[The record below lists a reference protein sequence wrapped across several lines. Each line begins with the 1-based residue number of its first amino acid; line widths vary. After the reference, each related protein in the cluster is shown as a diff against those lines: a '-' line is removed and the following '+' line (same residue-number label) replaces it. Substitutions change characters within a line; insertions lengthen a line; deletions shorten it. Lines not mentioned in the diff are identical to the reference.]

1 MKIGI
6 LTQRP
11 MYNYGGIL
19 QCLALQSVLE
29 EMGHEAKV
37 IRYIPQRP
45 NTLKRRLNLLFTDF
59 SFHEYREWVYKYI
72 KKHIGKQYALPSTL
86 LERCDLFINKHIILT
101 SNCNESTI
109 GLLLQAED
117 FDAVVIGSD
126 QVWSGLGHERL
137 VYFGDWSP
145 KFNGRII
152 SYAACSPVKRVPQ
165 FNRAKIRNLLSKFYA
180 ISVRDNHTQKLMAP
194 YTPSIPKVVADPTLL
209 YDFNKY
215 ITPNMDGDYIFA
227 YILGREIKGG
237 HKAVITEMKK
247 RYGNIPI
254 KAVVFTNQHLEITSC
269 ADEVIVDASP
279 ERWLNLLAH
288 AKMVYTDSF
297 HAVLFSLKYRRRFI
311 AYYTELSRASRLV
324 ALRDSWGL
332 KKHIVT
338 SSADVIE
345 QESLRD
351 IPGYDYIDKD
361 IKDLKDSSMEFLS
374 QSLS

>member
-6 LTQRP
+6 LTLLPR
-11 MYNYGGIL
+11 YNYGGIL
-19 QCLALQSVLE
+19 QCLALQSILD
-29 EMGHEAKV
+29 EMGHETKV
-37 IRYIPQRP
+37 IRYMPQRS
-45 NTLKRRLNLLFTDF
+45 NTLKRRLKLLFTDF

-72 KKHIGKQYALPSTL
+72 KKHTGTQHVLPGTLLAHCDSFTKSTL
-86 LERCDLFINKHIILT
+86 HFT
-101 SNCNESTI
+101 SNCNDSTI
-109 GLLLQAED
+109 GLLLQDEA

-165 FNRAKIRNLLSKFYA
+165 FNRAKIRNLLSRFYA
-180 ISVRDNHTQKLMAP
+180 ISVRDNHTQKLIEP

-209 YDFNKY
+209 HDFNKY

-247 RYGNIPI
+247 RYGNIPV

-338 SSADVIE
+338 SFADVIE

-351 IPGYDYIDKD
+351 IPDYDYIDKD